1 MGLRSRTNVG
11 RHHLATILSRL
22 NLANDG
28 VNFGCPR
35 RGILISRIELRNQE
49 LMRLHVEALFTHDAE
64 GHLVGVNEPSG
75 ALAPRFFIGITDD
88 GVVCRFRYDLGAE
101 LRNELAR
108 FAPVKKTETGPA
120 FGFPLGLPA
129 TADTVLVTEENAHI
143 LDPFLREWIPDVPLC
158 RPMIV
163 LAIDGR
169 AVAICCSVRR
179 TNMAHEAGVETA
191 APYRGHGYAGQVVA
205 AWARAVRDRGRVPL
219 YSTSWTNEASRA
231 VARKLA
237 LIHFGS
243 DLHIT

>member
-1 MGLRSRTNVG
+1 
-11 RHHLATILSRL
+11 
-22 NLANDG
+22 
-28 VNFGCPR
+28 
-35 RGILISRIELRNQE
+35 
-49 LMRLHVEALFTHDAE
+49 MRLHVDALFTHDAE
-64 GHLVGVNEPSG
+64 GQLVGVNEPSG
-75 ALAPRFFIGITDD
+75 TPAPRFFIGITDD
-88 GVVCRFRYDLGAE
+88 GALCRFRYDLGAE
-101 LRNELAR
+101 LKNELAAMCEKDMARDYPSDWATNASQYQDILVR
-108 FAPVKKTETGPA
+108 FAPVQKTETGPA
-120 FGFPLGLPA
+120 FSFPLELPA
-129 TADTVLVTEENAHI
+129 TTDTVLVTEENAHI

-163 LAIDGR
+163 LPIDGR

-205 AWARAVRDRGRVPL
+205 MWARAVRDAGRVPL